1 MMTGELMAEVE
12 DRAEAEDEEEM
23 EEEVTVREE
32 GLREHGGPP

>member
-1 MMTGELMAEVE
+1 MTGELMAEVE